1 MKKILKLKKK
11 KLIEIFKF
19 RDLLNNIKLDF
30 QMYKINKLIQIYNYG
45 KEIEI
50 FALQIKLS

>member
-30 QMYKINKLIQIYNYG
+30 QMYKINKLI
-45 KEIEI
+45 
-50 FALQIKLS
+50 

>member
-1 MKKILKLKKK
+1 MIKTFRMKKILKLKKK

-30 QMYKINKLIQIYNYG
+30 QMYKINKLPYITSL
-45 KEIEI
+45 KTL
-50 FALQIKLS
+50 F